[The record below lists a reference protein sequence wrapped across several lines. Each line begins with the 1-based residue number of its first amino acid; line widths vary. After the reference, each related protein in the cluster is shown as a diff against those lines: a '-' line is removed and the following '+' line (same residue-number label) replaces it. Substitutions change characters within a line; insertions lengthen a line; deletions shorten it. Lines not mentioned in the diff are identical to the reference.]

1 MDFQPVVTVDYW
13 NLFLSIVNII
23 IVVAII
29 YFLLKRMLKSI
40 LKK

>member
-1 MDFQPVVTVDYW
+1 MDFQPVVTIDYW
-13 NLFLSIVNII
+13 NLFLLIVNII